1 MVQDLD
7 VQRMQQYIMT
17 LSVSSRVTMAIYGLG
32 LKQGDVNRTEHGVDK
47 TSLAKV
53 CKTYCS
59 KDLSNDYNS

>member
-32 LKQGDVNRTEHGVDK
+32 LKQGDVNTMELGVDK
-47 TSLAKV
+47 ISLVKV
-53 CKTYCS
+53 CTAP
-59 KDLSNDYNS
+59 DHR